1 LKEAEMAEKVM
12 MIALSPTMEEGS
24 IVSWSKQEGDK
35 VSSGDVICE
44 VETDKAS
51 MDYESTQEGTLLKI
65 VVGDGKTASVGETIA
80 ILGEEGEDISGL
92 LEEATAA
99 PEKDPATTVPVE
111 AREEPQAP
119 PQVPPRQQPQQGR
132 ELRAP
137 GVVKASPLAR
147 TLARER
153 GVDLSQVSGTGP
165 GGRVVKRDVE
175 SFTPAERS
183 TGPSVFA
190 TGGGGVEEADIPVS
204 RKRAVKAPH
213 FYIRMSA
220 FTEGLMAARKRLN
233 ERLPEKVSLNAFL
246 MKLAAESIKRNPV
259 VNQSWM
265 GETIHQHGSI
275 DIGLAVAVPDGLI
288 TPVVRDCGRKGI
300 VQMDRE
306 LSPLIEKARTGKL
319 APEEYTGATFTVS
332 NLGSYGVDEFT
343 AIINPP
349 GSAILAL
356 GAMKKEPVVDESDQ
370 IVVRQVLR
378 MTLSCDH
385 RVIDGA
391 KGAEFLAT
399 LRDMIQDPIQA
410 LY

>member
-1 LKEAEMAEKVM
+1 
-12 MIALSPTMEEGS
+12 
-24 IVSWSKQEGDK
+24 
-35 VSSGDVICE
+35 
-44 VETDKAS
+44 

-65 VVGDGKTASVGETIA
+65 VVGEGKTASVGETIA
-80 ILGEEGEDISGL
+80 ILGEEGEDISDL
-92 LEEATAA
+92 LQEATAA
-99 PEKDPATTVPVE
+99 PEKDEPTTVPVE
-111 AREEPQAP
+111 AEAKPPAKEAKPAP
-119 PQVPPRQQPQQGR
+119 AKEALQGPSQHGPQQGR

-137 GVVKASPLAR
+137 GVIKASPLAR
-147 TLARER
+147 TLARDR
-153 GVDLSQVSGTGP
+153 GIDLSQVSGSGP

-175 SFTPAERS
+175 SFTPSAGTQRAAA
-183 TGPSVFA
+183 FA
-190 TGGGGVEEADIPVS
+190 VGGGGIDETDIPVS
-204 RKRAVKAPH
+204 GKRAVIARRLAESKFQAPH
-213 FYIRMSA
+213 FYIRMSV
-220 FTEGLMAARKRLN
+220 FTEGLMGARKRLN
-233 ERLPEKVSLNAFL
+233 DRMPEKVSLNAFL

-259 VNQSWM
+259 INQSWK

-288 TPVVRDCGRKGI
+288 TPVVRNCGSKGI
-300 VQMDRE
+300 VQIDRE
-306 LSPLIEKARTGKL
+306 LTPLIEKARTGKL
-319 APEEYTGATFTVS
+319 APEEYTGATFTIS
-332 NLGSYGVDEFT
+332 NLGSFGVDEFT

-356 GAMKKEPVVDESDQ
+356 GTMKKEPVVDEHDQ

-385 RVIDGA
+385 RVVDGA